1 LRARPKAVFGNS
13 IGDRRMLE
21 YQRPAT
27 VPRPVL
33 HDDADCES
41 QNIYPFRD
49 KHVGFVLGAILVAA
63 VSRLTQTLCRGRVIM
78 FFDFASSAVSHP

>member
-21 YQRPAT
+21 YQRPAA

-33 HDDADCES
+33 HDDAECES
-41 QNIYPFRD
+41 QNIFLFRD
-49 KHVGFVLGAILVAA
+49 KHVGFVLGAILIAA
-63 VSRLTQTLCRGRVIM
+63 VSRLTQSL
-78 FFDFASSAVSHP
+78 